1 MDYGFDING
10 IIGIDFL
17 KHIGA
22 IIDLD
27 KMLVYTRDNYRY

>member
-17 KHIGA
+17 RVVGA

-27 KMLVYTRDNYRY
+27 KMLIYN